1 MWYYDETQKLFSGFV
16 AEVSPGR
23 DKNVFRGSTI
33 NTDYVYCSPS
43 IICASYKSTMAFKA
57 SIIALVEQSHGFYKF

>member
-1 MWYYDETQKLFSGFV
+1 M
-16 AEVSPGR
+16 
-23 DKNVFRGSTI
+23 

-57 SIIALVEQSHGFYKF
+57 SIMALVEKIHGFYIF